1 MTNPDRMW
9 EYYSQYEED
18 QRVQKLSVGEMLA
31 EFHTKFKSPRNL
43 RFGYDTNVETLA
55 TNLIEEEFTEFM
67 NEDDALQTLGE
78 LADLVYVAY
87 GYADRWGWNL
97 DEAVRR
103 KHIANLSK
111 LGEDGEP
118 IFREDG
124 KVLKGP
130 NFKPADLSDLV

>member
-1 MTNPDRMW
+1 MQSDRIW
-9 EYYSQYEED
+9 DYYNQYEESE
-18 QRVQKLSVGEMLA
+18 RVRSMSVGEMLA

-43 RFGYDTNVETLA
+43 RFGYDNAVETLA
-55 TNLIEEEFTEFM
+55 MDLITEEYKEFM
-67 NEDDALQTLGE
+67 KEEDAELTLGE